1 MTRVLWPLLALSLLI
16 PMPSPAQDSEA
27 EVRTEATSDSPI
39 LRAMLLPLL
48 AQEARAAGM
57 PEEDLL
63 LLLTESQRHQI
74 PAERAGELLEE
85 STKALRENGPVDN
98 FGAFVQAQ
106 LAAGLRGR
114 ELADAIHVEHRTRG
128 KDAVKKPKPVGGKGE
143 KKGAER

>member
-98 FGAFVQAQ
+98 FGAFVACC
-106 LAAGLRGR
+106 
-114 ELADAIHVEHRTRG
+114 AISDRISPRDCAVVSWPMPSTSSIVPEARTL
-128 KDAVKKPKPVGGKGE
+128 
-143 KKGAER
+143 